1 MLKTPENKRDLT
13 VLAVLLY
20 VTLPFFEWNRI
31 AAFIANLSPA
41 SRDEFGFFIVSGSI
55 VAWVW
60 GFVALR
66 ALLNRIGRGYLPPTS
81 IFAFNRERMFWS
93 FIWSAI
99 FGYFFFNE
107 VFFAIDRSLQFRFF
121 EALQGIGLAY
131 VLLSVRTLIVF
142 KKE

>member
-1 MLKTPENKRDLT
+1 MLKTPKNKRDLT

-20 VTLPFFEWNRI
+20 LTFPFFEFNRI
-31 AAFIANLSPA
+31 AAFMAGLSPA
-41 SRDEFGFFIVSGSI
+41 AREELTIFIVGGGI

-60 GFVALR
+60 GFIALGI
-66 ALLNRIGRGYLPPTS
+66 LLNWIGRGYPSSTS

-93 FIWSAI
+93 FIWSSI

-107 VFFAIDRSLQFRFF
+107 MFFAIDRSLQFRFF
-121 EALQGIGLAY
+121 EAFQGVGLAY
-131 VLLSVRTLIVF
+131 TLLCVRTLILF